1 MPEPVRLEL
10 DLAQLINDHRPNLR
24 GAHPLFVLVLA
35 AFNVVR
41 LEHLTV
47 GLGNYRLDIGTPHAN
62 FQRCERV
69 GKQLRANVVDAVY

>member
-47 GLGNYRLDIGTPHAN
+47 GLGNYRLDIGTPTLTSSGVN
-62 FQRCERV
+62 ELVNNCGRM
-69 GKQLRANVVDAVY
+69 